1 MSEIVWFPGHMA
13 KARRKIKE
21 ILPLIDVV
29 IEIVDARIP
38 VSSRN
43 PDFGFIFKAKPC
55 LVVLSK
61 ASLADPAK
69 TKKFEE
75 LFSAGGN
82 TAVSL
87 DCRENPDMKTV
98 TRLIKS
104 LAGQKL
110 KRDSQ
115 KNITRPVRCLV
126 AGITN
131 VGKSTFINT
140 YTKTKK
146 AKTEDRPGITRRNFW
161 IASPHGV
168 EMLDTPGLLWHK
180 FDDPEVGLKLA
191 ATGAITDDILDMPRI
206 AAGAVGLM
214 RKDGGYKALL
224 EKRYKI
230 NIKDNDTDFK
240 AIENI
245 AASRG
250 FIVSG
255 GELDIDRA
263 ARVFL
268 DEFRGGRIGRIT
280 LD

>member
-1 MSEIVWFPGHMA
+1 MA

-43 PDFGFIFKAKPC
+43 PDFDFIFKAKPC
-55 LVVLSK
+55 LVVLTK

-75 LFSAGGN
+75 VFTAGGN

-115 KNITRPVRCLV
+115 KNVTRPVRCLV

-146 AKTEDRPGITRRNFW
+146 AKTEDRPGVTRRNFW

-206 AAGAVGLM
+206 AAGTVGLM

-240 AIENI
+240 TIENI